1 MPEFV
6 LSRIWI
12 TSHCSILLPSA
23 VCDPGN
29 VCVTE
34 APKHPTSEELETPV
48 KDSHLIPTPQAP
60 SIAFPLA
67 NPPVAPHPRE
77 KVSLSFYDCLFDITI
92 MLH

>member
-1 MPEFV
+1 MFNIILAKTDENISQTLF
-6 LSRIWI
+6 WI

-29 VCVTE
+29 ICVTE
-34 APKHPTSEELETPV
+34 APKHPVSEEVETPI

-77 KVSLSFYDCLFDITI
+77 KVC
-92 MLH
+92 